1 MKIFCIVSDTKHSGK
16 TYLASHIISSLK
28 ILGKKVCYY
37 KPFVLEVKDGKLFD
51 CDYIKNATNL
61 NASDIF
67 VSYATNGNISP
78 LHSIEKN
85 GNINIIEEKE
95 INDLIYENSENYDYM
110 VFESLSLYSPI
121 KENYNF
127 IDLISDIKIEKQIIP
142 IVEYNSNIIHSCLE
156 QIGLLHQISF
166 KIPFIVV
173 NVNRDIFISAEVIE
187 YIRKQI
193 SPIKIYLT
201 EFEAKIKKIEEIK
214 YPNIIKELIPLNY

>member
-1 MKIFCIVSDTKHSGK
+1 MKIFCIVSDIKHSGK
-16 TYLASHIISSLK
+16 TYLSSHIISSLK

-37 KPFVLEVKDGKLFD
+37 KPFVMEVKDGKLFD
-51 CDYIKNATNL
+51 CEYIRNTTDL

-85 GNINIIEEKE
+85 IEQRD
-95 INDLIYENSENYDYM
+95 INDLIYENSDNYDYM
-110 VFESLSLYSPI
+110 VFEALSLYSPI

-142 IVEYNSNIIHSCLE
+142 VVEYNSNIIHSCLE
-156 QIGLLHQISF
+156 QIGFLHQIGF
-166 KIPFIVV
+166 KAPFIII
-173 NVNRDIFISAEVIE
+173 NVNRDIFISEKVLE

-201 EFEAKIKKIEEIK
+201 EFEPEIKKIEEIK
-214 YPNIIKELIPLNY
+214 YPNIIKELLR

>member
-156 QIGLLHQISF
+156 QIGLLHQIGF

-173 NVNRDIFISAEVIE
+173 NMNRDIFVSAEVIE

>member
-1 MKIFCIVSDTKHSGK
+1 MKIFCIVSDIKRSGK
-16 TYLASHIISSLK
+16 TYLSSHIISSLK

-37 KPFVLEVKDGKLFD
+37 KPFVMEVKDGKLFD
-51 CDYIKNATNL
+51 CEYIRNTTDL

-85 GNINIIEEKE
+85 IEQRD
-95 INDLIYENSENYDYM
+95 INDLIYENSDNYDYM
-110 VFESLSLYSPI
+110 VFEALSLYSPI

-127 IDLISDIKIEKQIIP
+127 IDLISDIENEKQIIP
-142 IVEYNSNIIHSCLE
+142 VVEYNSNIIHSCLE
-156 QIGLLHQISF
+156 QIGFLHQIGF
-166 KIPFIVV
+166 KVPFIII
-173 NVNRDIFISAEVIE
+173 NVNRDIFISEKVLE

-201 EFEAKIKKIEEIK
+201 EFEPEIKKIEEIK
-214 YPNIIKELIPLNY
+214 YPNIIKELLR

>member
-1 MKIFCIVSDTKHSGK
+1 MKIFCIVSDIKRSGK

-37 KPFVLEVKDGKLFD
+37 KPFVMEVKDGKLFD
-51 CDYIKNATNL
+51 CEYIRNTTDL

-85 GNINIIEEKE
+85 IEQRD
-95 INDLIYENSENYDYM
+95 INDLIYENSDNYDYM
-110 VFESLSLYSPI
+110 VFEALSLYSPI

-127 IDLISDIKIEKQIIP
+127 IDLISDIENEKQIIP
-142 IVEYNSNIIHSCLE
+142 VVEYNSNIIHSCLE
-156 QIGLLHQISF
+156 QIGFLHQIGF
-166 KIPFIVV
+166 KAPFIIV
-173 NVNRDIFISAEVIE
+173 NVNRDIFISEKVLE

-193 SPIKIYLT
+193 SPIKIYFT
-201 EFEAKIKKIEEIK
+201 EFEPEIKKIEEIK
-214 YPNIIKELIPLNY
+214 YPNIIKELLR

>member
-1 MKIFCIVSDTKHSGK
+1 MKIFCIVSDIKRSGK
-16 TYLASHIISSLK
+16 TYLSSHIISSLK

-37 KPFVLEVKDGKLFD
+37 KPFVMEVKDGKLFD
-51 CDYIKNATNL
+51 CEYIRNTTDL

-85 GNINIIEEKE
+85 IEQRD
-95 INDLIYENSENYDYM
+95 INDLIYENSDNYNYM
-110 VFESLSLYSPI
+110 VFEALSLYSPI

-127 IDLISDIKIEKQIIP
+127 IDLISDIENEKQIIP

-156 QIGLLHQISF
+156 QIGFLHQIGF
-166 KIPFIVV
+166 KAPFIIV
-173 NVNRDIFISAEVIE
+173 NVNRDIFISEKVLE

-201 EFEAKIKKIEEIK
+201 EFEPEIKKIEEIK
-214 YPNIIKELIPLNY
+214 YPNIIKELLR

>member
-1 MKIFCIVSDTKHSGK
+1 MKIFCIVSDIKRSGK
-16 TYLASHIISSLK
+16 TYLSSHIIYSLK

-37 KPFVLEVKDGKLFD
+37 KPFVMEVKDGKLFD
-51 CDYIKNATNL
+51 CEYIRNTTDL

-85 GNINIIEEKE
+85 IEQRD
-95 INDLIYENSENYDYM
+95 INDLIYENSDNYDYM
-110 VFESLSLYSPI
+110 VFEALSLYSPI

-127 IDLISDIKIEKQIIP
+127 IDLISDIENEKQIIP
-142 IVEYNSNIIHSCLE
+142 VVEYNSNIIHSCLE
-156 QIGLLHQISF
+156 QIGFLHQIGF
-166 KIPFIVV
+166 KSPFIII
-173 NVNRDIFISAEVIE
+173 NVNRDIFISEKVLE

-201 EFEAKIKKIEEIK
+201 EFEPEIKKIEEIK
-214 YPNIIKELIPLNY
+214 YPNIIKELLR

>member
-1 MKIFCIVSDTKHSGK
+1 MKIFCIVSDIKRSGK
-16 TYLASHIISSLK
+16 TYLSSHIISSLK

-37 KPFVLEVKDGKLFD
+37 KPFVMEVKDGKLFD
-51 CDYIKNATNL
+51 CEYIRNTTDL

-85 GNINIIEEKE
+85 IEQRD

-110 VFESLSLYSPI
+110 VFEALSLYSPI

-127 IDLISDIKIEKQIIP
+127 IDLISDIENEKQIIP
-142 IVEYNSNIIHSCLE
+142 VVEYNSNIIHSCLE
-156 QIGLLHQISF
+156 QIGFLHQIGF
-166 KIPFIVV
+166 KAPFIII
-173 NVNRDIFISAEVIE
+173 NVNRDIFISEKVLE

-201 EFEAKIKKIEEIK
+201 EFEPEIKKIEEIK
-214 YPNIIKELIPLNY
+214 YPNIIKELLR

>member
-1 MKIFCIVSDTKHSGK
+1 MKIFCIVSDIKRSGK
-16 TYLASHIISSLK
+16 TYLSSHIIYSLK

-37 KPFVLEVKDGKLFD
+37 KPFVMEVKDGKLFD
-51 CDYIKNATNL
+51 CEYIRNTTDL

-85 GNINIIEEKE
+85 IEQRD
-95 INDLIYENSENYDYM
+95 INDLIYENSDNYDYM
-110 VFESLSLYSPI
+110 VFEALSLYSPI

-127 IDLISDIKIEKQIIP
+127 IDLISDVENEKQIIP
-142 IVEYNSNIIHSCLE
+142 VVEYNSNIIHSCLE
-156 QIGLLHQISF
+156 QIGFLHQIGF
-166 KIPFIVV
+166 KSPFIII
-173 NVNRDIFISAEVIE
+173 NVNRDIFISEKVLE

-201 EFEAKIKKIEEIK
+201 EFEPEIKKIEEIK
-214 YPNIIKELIPLNY
+214 YPNIIKEILR

>member
-1 MKIFCIVSDTKHSGK
+1 MKIFCIVSDIKHSGK
-16 TYLASHIISSLK
+16 TYLSSHIISSLK

-37 KPFVLEVKDGKLFD
+37 KPFVMEVKDGKLFD
-51 CDYIKNATNL
+51 CEYIRNTTDL

-85 GNINIIEEKE
+85 IEQRD
-95 INDLIYENSENYDYM
+95 INDLIYENSDNYDYM
-110 VFESLSLYSPI
+110 VFEALSLYSPI

-127 IDLISDIKIEKQIIP
+127 IDLISDIENEKQIIP
-142 IVEYNSNIIHSCLE
+142 VVEYNSNIIHSCLE
-156 QIGLLHQISF
+156 QIGFLHQIGF
-166 KIPFIVV
+166 KAPFIII
-173 NVNRDIFISAEVIE
+173 NVNRDIFISEKVLE

-201 EFEAKIKKIEEIK
+201 EFEPEIKKIEDIK
-214 YPNIIKELIPLNY
+214 YPNIIKEILR

>member
-37 KPFVLEVKDGKLFD
+37 KPFVLEVKDGKLPD
-51 CDYIKNATNL
+51 CDYIKNTTNL

-78 LHSIEKN
+78 LHSIEN
-85 GNINIIEEKE
+85 GKRNIEEKE
-95 INDLIYENSENYDYM
+95 INDLIEENSENYDYM
-110 VFESLSLYSPI
+110 VLESLSLYSPI

-127 IDLISDIKIEKQIIP
+127 IDLIEDIKIEKQIIP
-142 IVEYNSNIIHSCLE
+142 IAEYNSNIIHSCLE
-156 QIGLLHQISF
+156 QIGLLHQIGF
-166 KIPFIVV
+166 KIPFIVI
-173 NVNRDIFISAEVIE
+173 NVNRDIFVSVEVIE

-201 EFEAKIKKIEEIK
+201 EFESEIKKIEEIK
-214 YPNIIKELIPLNY
+214 YPNIIKEILPLNR

>member
-1 MKIFCIVSDTKHSGK
+1 MKIFCIVSDIKRSGK
-16 TYLASHIISSLK
+16 TYLSSHIISSLK

-37 KPFVLEVKDGKLFD
+37 KPFVMEVKDGKLFD
-51 CDYIKNATNL
+51 CEYIRNTTDL

-85 GNINIIEEKE
+85 IEQRD
-95 INDLIYENSENYDYM
+95 INDLIYENSDNYDYM
-110 VFESLSLYSPI
+110 VFEALSLYSPI

-127 IDLISDIKIEKQIIP
+127 IDLISDIENEKQIIP
-142 IVEYNSNIIHSCLE
+142 VVEYNSNIIHSCLE
-156 QIGLLHQISF
+156 QIGFLHQIRF
-166 KIPFIVV
+166 KVPFIII
-173 NVNRDIFISAEVIE
+173 NVNRDIFISEKVLE

-201 EFEAKIKKIEEIK
+201 EFETEIKKIEEIK
-214 YPNIIKELIPLNY
+214 YPNIIKELLR

>member
-156 QIGLLHQISF
+156 QIGLLHQIGF
-166 KIPFIVV
+166 KIPFIVI
-173 NVNRDIFISAEVIE
+173 NVNRDIFVSAEVIE

>member
-1 MKIFCIVSDTKHSGK
+1 MKIFCIVSDIKRSGK
-16 TYLASHIISSLK
+16 TYLSSHIISSLK

-37 KPFVLEVKDGKLFD
+37 KPFLMEVKDGKLFD
-51 CDYIKNATNL
+51 CEYIRNTTDL

-85 GNINIIEEKE
+85 IEQRD
-95 INDLIYENSENYDYM
+95 INDLIYENSDNYDYM
-110 VFESLSLYSPI
+110 VFEALSLYSPI

-127 IDLISDIKIEKQIIP
+127 IDLISDIENEKQIIP
-142 IVEYNSNIIHSCLE
+142 VVEYNSNIIHSCLE
-156 QIGLLHQISF
+156 QIGFLHQIRF
-166 KIPFIVV
+166 KVPFIII
-173 NVNRDIFISAEVIE
+173 NVNRDIFISEKVLE

-201 EFEAKIKKIEEIK
+201 EFETEIKKIEEIK
-214 YPNIIKELIPLNY
+214 YPNIIKELLR

>member
-1 MKIFCIVSDTKHSGK
+1 MKIFCIVSDIKRSGK
-16 TYLASHIISSLK
+16 TYLSSHIISSLK

-51 CDYIKNATNL
+51 CKYIRNTTDL

-85 GNINIIEEKE
+85 IEQRD
-95 INDLIYENSENYDYM
+95 INDLIYENSDNYDYM
-110 VFESLSLYSPI
+110 VFEALSLYSPI

-127 IDLISDIKIEKQIIP
+127 IDLISDIENEKQIIP
-142 IVEYNSNIIHSCLE
+142 VVEYNSNIIHSCLE
-156 QIGLLHQISF
+156 QIGFLHQIGF
-166 KIPFIVV
+166 KAPFIII
-173 NVNRDIFISAEVIE
+173 NVNRDIFISEKVLE

-201 EFEAKIKKIEEIK
+201 EFEPEIKKIEEIK
-214 YPNIIKELIPLNY
+214 YPNIIKELLR

>member
-1 MKIFCIVSDTKHSGK
+1 MKIFCIVSDIKRSGK
-16 TYLASHIISSLK
+16 TYLSSHIISSLK

-37 KPFVLEVKDGKLFD
+37 KPFVMEVKDGKLFD
-51 CDYIKNATNL
+51 CEYIRNTTDL

-85 GNINIIEEKE
+85 IEQRD
-95 INDLIYENSENYDYM
+95 INDLIYENSDNYDYM

-127 IDLISDIKIEKQIIP
+127 IDLISDIENEKQIIP
-142 IVEYNSNIIHSCLE
+142 VVEYNYNIIHSCLE
-156 QIGLLHQISF
+156 QIGFLHQIGF
-166 KIPFIVV
+166 KAPFIII
-173 NVNRDIFISAEVIE
+173 NVNRDIFISEKVLE

-201 EFEAKIKKIEEIK
+201 EFEPEIKKIEEIK
-214 YPNIIKELIPLNY
+214 YPNIIKELLR

>member
-1 MKIFCIVSDTKHSGK
+1 MKIFCIVSDIKRSGK
-16 TYLASHIISSLK
+16 TYLSSHIISSLK

-37 KPFVLEVKDGKLFD
+37 KPFVMEVKDGKLFD
-51 CDYIKNATNL
+51 CEYIRNTTDL

-85 GNINIIEEKE
+85 IEQRD
-95 INDLIYENSENYDYM
+95 INDLIYENSDNYDYM
-110 VFESLSLYSPI
+110 VFEALSLYSPI

-127 IDLISDIKIEKQIIP
+127 IDLISDIENEKQIIP
-142 IVEYNSNIIHSCLE
+142 VVEYNSNIIHSCLE
-156 QIGLLHQISF
+156 QIGFLHQIGF
-166 KIPFIVV
+166 KAPFIII
-173 NVNRDIFISAEVIE
+173 NVNRDIFISEKVLE

-201 EFEAKIKKIEEIK
+201 EFDPEIKKIEEIK
-214 YPNIIKELIPLNY
+214 YPNIIKELLR

>member
-1 MKIFCIVSDTKHSGK
+1 MKIFCIVSDIKRSGK
-16 TYLASHIISSLK
+16 TYLSSHIISSLK

-37 KPFVLEVKDGKLFD
+37 KPFVMEVKDGKLFD
-51 CDYIKNATNL
+51 CEYIRNTTDL

-85 GNINIIEEKE
+85 IEQRV
-95 INDLIYENSENYDYM
+95 INDLIYENSDDYDYM
-110 VFESLSLYSPI
+110 VFEALSLYSPI

-127 IDLISDIKIEKQIIP
+127 IDLISDIENEKQIIP
-142 IVEYNSNIIHSCLE
+142 LVEYNSNIIHSCLE
-156 QIGLLHQISF
+156 QIGFLHQIGF
-166 KIPFIVV
+166 KAPFIII
-173 NVNRDIFISAEVIE
+173 NVNRDIFISEKVLE

-201 EFEAKIKKIEEIK
+201 EFEPEIKKIEEIK
-214 YPNIIKELIPLNY
+214 YPNIIKELLR

>member
-1 MKIFCIVSDTKHSGK
+1 MKIFCIVSDIKRSGK
-16 TYLASHIISSLK
+16 TYLSSHIISSLK

-37 KPFVLEVKDGKLFD
+37 KPFVMEVKDGKLFD
-51 CDYIKNATNL
+51 CEYIRNTTDL

-85 GNINIIEEKE
+85 IEQRD
-95 INDLIYENSENYDYM
+95 INDLIYENSDNYDYM
-110 VFESLSLYSPI
+110 VFEALSLYSPI

-127 IDLISDIKIEKQIIP
+127 IDLISDIENEKQIIP
-142 IVEYNSNIIHSCLE
+142 VVEYNSNIIHSCLE
-156 QIGLLHQISF
+156 QIGFLHQIGF
-166 KIPFIVV
+166 KAPFIII
-173 NVNRDIFISAEVIE
+173 NVNRDIFISEKVLE

-201 EFEAKIKKIEEIK
+201 EFEPEINKIEEIK
-214 YPNIIKELIPLNY
+214 YPNIIKEILR

>member
-1 MKIFCIVSDTKHSGK
+1 MKIFCIVSDIKRSGK
-16 TYLASHIISSLK
+16 TYLSSHIISSLK

-37 KPFVLEVKDGKLFD
+37 KPFVMEVKDGKLFD
-51 CDYIKNATNL
+51 CEYIRNTTDL

-85 GNINIIEEKE
+85 IEQRD
-95 INDLIYENSENYDYM
+95 INDLIYENSDNYDYM
-110 VFESLSLYSPI
+110 VFEALSLYSPI

-127 IDLISDIKIEKQIIP
+127 IDLISDIENEKQIIP
-142 IVEYNSNIIHSCLE
+142 LVEYNSNIIHSCLE
-156 QIGLLHQISF
+156 QIGFLHQIGF
-166 KIPFIVV
+166 KAPFIII
-173 NVNRDIFISAEVIE
+173 NVNRDIFISEKVLE

-201 EFEAKIKKIEEIK
+201 EFESEIKKIEEIK
-214 YPNIIKELIPLNY
+214 YPNIIKELLR

>member
-1 MKIFCIVSDTKHSGK
+1 MKIFCIVSDIKRSGK
-16 TYLASHIISSLK
+16 TYLSSHIISSLK

-37 KPFVLEVKDGKLFD
+37 KPFVMEVKDGKLFD
-51 CDYIKNATNL
+51 CEYIRNTTDL

-85 GNINIIEEKE
+85 IEQRD
-95 INDLIYENSENYDYM
+95 INDLIYENSDNYDYM
-110 VFESLSLYSPI
+110 VFEALSLYSPI

-127 IDLISDIKIEKQIIP
+127 IDLISDIENEKQIIP

-156 QIGLLHQISF
+156 QIGFLHQIGF
-166 KIPFIVV
+166 KVPFIII
-173 NVNRDIFISAEVIE
+173 NVNRDIFISEKVLE

-201 EFEAKIKKIEEIK
+201 EFEPEIKKIEEIK
-214 YPNIIKELIPLNY
+214 YPNIIKELLR

>member
-1 MKIFCIVSDTKHSGK
+1 MKIFCIVSDIKRSGK
-16 TYLASHIISSLK
+16 TYLSSHIISSLK

-37 KPFVLEVKDGKLFD
+37 KPFVMEVKDGKLFD
-51 CDYIKNATNL
+51 CEYIRNTTDL

-85 GNINIIEEKE
+85 IEQRD
-95 INDLIYENSENYDYM
+95 INDLIYENSDNYDYM
-110 VFESLSLYSPI
+110 VFEALSLYSPI

-142 IVEYNSNIIHSCLE
+142 VVEYNSNIIHSCLE
-156 QIGLLHQISF
+156 QIGFLHQIGF
-166 KIPFIVV
+166 KAPFIII
-173 NVNRDIFISAEVIE
+173 NVNRDIFISEKVLE

-201 EFEAKIKKIEEIK
+201 EFEPEIKKIEEIK
-214 YPNIIKELIPLNY
+214 YPNIIKELLR

>member
-1 MKIFCIVSDTKHSGK
+1 MKIFCIVTDIKRSGK

-37 KPFVLEVKDGKLFD
+37 KPFVMEVKDGKLFD
-51 CDYIKNATNL
+51 CEYIRNTTDL

-85 GNINIIEEKE
+85 IEQRD
-95 INDLIYENSENYDYM
+95 INDLIYENSDNYDYM
-110 VFESLSLYSPI
+110 VFEALSLYSPI

-127 IDLISDIKIEKQIIP
+127 IDLISDIENEKQIIP
-142 IVEYNSNIIHSCLE
+142 VVEYNSNIIHSCLE
-156 QIGLLHQISF
+156 QIGFLHQIGF
-166 KIPFIVV
+166 KAPFIII
-173 NVNRDIFISAEVIE
+173 NVNRDIFISEKVLE

-193 SPIKIYLT
+193 SPIKIYFT
-201 EFEAKIKKIEEIK
+201 EFEPEIKKIEEIK
-214 YPNIIKELIPLNY
+214 YPNIIKELLH

>member
-1 MKIFCIVSDTKHSGK
+1 MKIFCIVSDIKHSGK
-16 TYLASHIISSLK
+16 TYLSSHIISSLK

-37 KPFVLEVKDGKLFD
+37 KPFVMEVKDGKLFD
-51 CDYIKNATNL
+51 CEYIRNTTDL

-85 GNINIIEEKE
+85 IEQRD
-95 INDLIYENSENYDYM
+95 INDLIYENSDNYDYM
-110 VFESLSLYSPI
+110 VFEALSLYSPI

-127 IDLISDIKIEKQIIP
+127 IDLISDIENEKQIIP
-142 IVEYNSNIIHSCLE
+142 LVEYNSNIIHSCLE
-156 QIGLLHQISF
+156 QIGFLHQIGF
-166 KIPFIVV
+166 KAPFIIV
-173 NVNRDIFISAEVIE
+173 NVNRDIFISEKVLE

-201 EFEAKIKKIEEIK
+201 EFETEIKKIEEIK
-214 YPNIIKELIPLNY
+214 YPNIIKELLR

>member
-1 MKIFCIVSDTKHSGK
+1 MKIFCIVSDIKHSGK
-16 TYLASHIISSLK
+16 TYLSSHIISSLK

-37 KPFVLEVKDGKLFD
+37 KPFVMEVKDGKLFD
-51 CDYIKNATNL
+51 CEYIRNTTDL

-85 GNINIIEEKE
+85 IEQRD
-95 INDLIYENSENYDYM
+95 INDLIYENSDNYDYM
-110 VFESLSLYSPI
+110 VFEALSLYSPI

-127 IDLISDIKIEKQIIP
+127 IDLISDIENEKQIIP
-142 IVEYNSNIIHSCLE
+142 VVEYNSNIIHSCLE
-156 QIGLLHQISF
+156 QIGFLHQIGF
-166 KIPFIVV
+166 KAPFIII
-173 NVNRDIFISAEVIE
+173 NVNRDIFISEKVLE

-201 EFEAKIKKIEEIK
+201 EFEPEINKIEEIK
-214 YPNIIKELIPLNY
+214 YPNIIKELLR

>member
-1 MKIFCIVSDTKHSGK
+1 MKIFCIVSDIKRSGK
-16 TYLASHIISSLK
+16 TYLSSHIISSLK

-37 KPFVLEVKDGKLFD
+37 KPFVMEVKDGKLFD
-51 CDYIKNATNL
+51 CEYIRNTTDL

-85 GNINIIEEKE
+85 IEQRD

-142 IVEYNSNIIHSCLE
+142 VVEYNSNIIHSCLE
-156 QIGLLHQISF
+156 QIGFLHQIGF
-166 KIPFIVV
+166 KAPFIII
-173 NVNRDIFISAEVIE
+173 NVNRDIFISEKVLE

-193 SPIKIYLT
+193 SPIKIYLM
-201 EFEAKIKKIEEIK
+201 EFEPEIKKIEEIK
-214 YPNIIKELIPLNY
+214 YPNIIKEILR

>member
-1 MKIFCIVSDTKHSGK
+1 MKIFCIVSDIKRSGK
-16 TYLASHIISSLK
+16 TYLSSHIISSLK

-37 KPFVLEVKDGKLFD
+37 KPFVMEVKDGKLFD
-51 CDYIKNATNL
+51 CEYIRNTTDL

-85 GNINIIEEKE
+85 IEQRD
-95 INDLIYENSENYDYM
+95 INDLIYENSDDYDYM
-110 VFESLSLYSPI
+110 VFEALSLYSPI

-127 IDLISDIKIEKQIIP
+127 IDLISDIENEKQIIP
-142 IVEYNSNIIHSCLE
+142 VVEYNSNIIHSCLE
-156 QIGLLHQISF
+156 QIGFLHQIGF
-166 KIPFIVV
+166 KAPFIII
-173 NVNRDIFISAEVIE
+173 NVNRDIFISEKVLE

-201 EFEAKIKKIEEIK
+201 EFEPEIKKIEEIK
-214 YPNIIKELIPLNY
+214 YPNIIKEILR

>member
-1 MKIFCIVSDTKHSGK
+1 MKVFCIVSDIKYSGK

-37 KPFVLEVKDGKLFD
+37 KPFVMEVKDGKLFD
-51 CDYIKNATNL
+51 CEYIKNITNL

-85 GNINIIEEKE
+85 IEQRD
-95 INDLIYENSENYDYM
+95 INDLIYENEDNYDYM

-127 IDLISDIKIEKQIIP
+127 IDLISDIENEKQIIP
-142 IVEYNSNIIHSCLE
+142 IVEYDSNIIHLCLE
-156 QIGLLHQISF
+156 QIGLLHQIGF
-166 KIPFIVV
+166 KIPFIVI
-173 NVNRDIFISAEVIE
+173 NVNRDIFISEKVIE

-193 SPIKIYLT
+193 NPIKIYLT
-201 EFEAKIKKIEEIK
+201 EFEPEIKKIEEIK
-214 YPNIIKELIPLNY
+214 YPNIIKELLR

>member
-1 MKIFCIVSDTKHSGK
+1 MKIFCIVSDIKRSGK
-16 TYLASHIISSLK
+16 TYLSSHIISSLK

-37 KPFVLEVKDGKLFD
+37 KPFVMEVKYGKLFD
-51 CDYIKNATNL
+51 CEYIRNTTDL

-85 GNINIIEEKE
+85 IEQRD
-95 INDLIYENSENYDYM
+95 INDLIYENSDNYDYM
-110 VFESLSLYSPI
+110 VFEALSLYSPI

-127 IDLISDIKIEKQIIP
+127 IDLISDIENEKQIIP
-142 IVEYNSNIIHSCLE
+142 VVEYNSNIIHSCLE
-156 QIGLLHQISF
+156 QIGFLHQIGF
-166 KIPFIVV
+166 KAPFIII
-173 NVNRDIFISAEVIE
+173 NVNRDIFISEKVLE

-201 EFEAKIKKIEEIK
+201 EFEPEIKKIEEIK
-214 YPNIIKELIPLNY
+214 YPNIIKELLR

>member
-1 MKIFCIVSDTKHSGK
+1 MKIFCIVSDIKRSGK
-16 TYLASHIISSLK
+16 TYLSSHIISSIK

-37 KPFVLEVKDGKLFD
+37 KPFVMEVKDGKLFD
-51 CDYIKNATNL
+51 CEYIRNTTDL

-85 GNINIIEEKE
+85 IEQRD
-95 INDLIYENSENYDYM
+95 INDLIYENSDNYDYM
-110 VFESLSLYSPI
+110 VFEALSLYSPI

-127 IDLISDIKIEKQIIP
+127 IDLISDIENEKQIIP
-142 IVEYNSNIIHSCLE
+142 VVEYNSNIIHSCLE
-156 QIGLLHQISF
+156 QIGFLHQIGF
-166 KIPFIVV
+166 KSPFIII
-173 NVNRDIFISAEVIE
+173 NVNRDIFISEKVLE

-201 EFEAKIKKIEEIK
+201 EFEPEIKKIEEIK
-214 YPNIIKELIPLNY
+214 YPNIIKELLR

>member
-1 MKIFCIVSDTKHSGK
+1 MKIFCIVSDIKRSGK
-16 TYLASHIISSLK
+16 TYLSSHIISSLK

-37 KPFVLEVKDGKLFD
+37 KPFVMEVKDGKLFD
-51 CDYIKNATNL
+51 CEYIRNTTDL

-85 GNINIIEEKE
+85 GNIEEKE

-110 VFESLSLYSPI
+110 VFEALSLYSPI

-127 IDLISDIKIEKQIIP
+127 IDLISDIENEKQIIP
-142 IVEYNSNIIHSCLE
+142 VVEYNSNIIHSCLE
-156 QIGLLHQISF
+156 QIGFLHQIGF
-166 KIPFIVV
+166 KAPFIII
-173 NVNRDIFISAEVIE
+173 NVNRDIFISEKVLE
-187 YIRKQI
+187 YIRKEI

-201 EFEAKIKKIEEIK
+201 EFEPEIKKIEEIK
-214 YPNIIKELIPLNY
+214 YPNIIKELLR

>member
-1 MKIFCIVSDTKHSGK
+1 MKIFCIVSDIKRSGK
-16 TYLASHIISSLK
+16 TYLSSHIISSLK

-37 KPFVLEVKDGKLFD
+37 KPFLMEVKDGKLFD
-51 CDYIKNATNL
+51 CEYIRNTTDL

-85 GNINIIEEKE
+85 IEQRD
-95 INDLIYENSENYDYM
+95 INDLIYENSDNYDYM
-110 VFESLSLYSPI
+110 VFEALSLYSPI

-127 IDLISDIKIEKQIIP
+127 IDLISDIENEKQIIP
-142 IVEYNSNIIHSCLE
+142 VVEYNSNIIHSCLE
-156 QIGLLHQISF
+156 QIGFLHQIRF
-166 KIPFIVV
+166 KVPFIII
-173 NVNRDIFISAEVIE
+173 NVNRDIFISEKVLE

-201 EFEAKIKKIEEIK
+201 EFEPEIKKIEEIK
-214 YPNIIKELIPLNY
+214 YPNIIKELLR

>member
-1 MKIFCIVSDTKHSGK
+1 MKIFCIVSDIKRSGK
-16 TYLASHIISSLK
+16 TYLSSHIISSLK

-37 KPFVLEVKDGKLFD
+37 KPFVMEVKDGKLFD
-51 CDYIKNATNL
+51 CEYIRNTTDL

-85 GNINIIEEKE
+85 IEQRD
-95 INDLIYENSENYDYM
+95 INDLIYENSDNYDYM
-110 VFESLSLYSPI
+110 VFEALSLYSPI

-127 IDLISDIKIEKQIIP
+127 IDLISDIENEKQIIP
-142 IVEYNSNIIHSCLE
+142 VVEYNSNIIHSCLE
-156 QIGLLHQISF
+156 QIGFLHQIGF
-166 KIPFIVV
+166 KAPFIII
-173 NVNRDIFISAEVIE
+173 NVNRDIFISEKVLE

-201 EFEAKIKKIEEIK
+201 EFEPEIKKIEEIK
-214 YPNIIKELIPLNY
+214 YPNMIKELLR

>member
-51 CDYIKNATNL
+51 CDYIKNTTNL

-127 IDLISDIKIEKQIIP
+127 IDLISDIKVENQIIP

-156 QIGLLHQISF
+156 QIGLLHQIGF

-173 NVNRDIFISAEVIE
+173 NVNRDIFVSAEVIE

-201 EFEAKIKKIEEIK
+201 EFEANIKKIEEIK

>member
-1 MKIFCIVSDTKHSGK
+1 MKIFCIVSDIKRSGK
-16 TYLASHIISSLK
+16 TYLSSHIISSLK

-37 KPFVLEVKDGKLFD
+37 KPFLMEVKDGKLFD
-51 CDYIKNATNL
+51 CEYIRNTTDL

-85 GNINIIEEKE
+85 IEQRD
-95 INDLIYENSENYDYM
+95 INDLIYENSDNYDYM
-110 VFESLSLYSPI
+110 VFEALSLYSPI

-127 IDLISDIKIEKQIIP
+127 IDLISDIENEKQIIP
-142 IVEYNSNIIHSCLE
+142 VVEYNSNIIHSCLE
-156 QIGLLHQISF
+156 QIGFLHQIGF
-166 KIPFIVV
+166 KAPFIII
-173 NVNRDIFISAEVIE
+173 NVNRDIFISEKVLE

-201 EFEAKIKKIEEIK
+201 EFESEIKKIEEIK
-214 YPNIIKELIPLNY
+214 YPNIIKELLR

>member
-1 MKIFCIVSDTKHSGK
+1 MKIFCIVSDIKRSGK

-37 KPFVLEVKDGKLFD
+37 KPFVMEVKDGKLFD
-51 CDYIKNATNL
+51 CEYIRNTTDS

-85 GNINIIEEKE
+85 IEQRD
-95 INDLIYENSENYDYM
+95 INDLIYENSDNYDYM
-110 VFESLSLYSPI
+110 VFEALSLYSPI

-127 IDLISDIKIEKQIIP
+127 IDLISDIENEKQIIP
-142 IVEYNSNIIHSCLE
+142 VVEYNSNIIHSCLE
-156 QIGLLHQISF
+156 QIGFLHQIGF
-166 KIPFIVV
+166 KAPFIIV
-173 NVNRDIFISAEVIE
+173 NVNRDIFISEKVLE

-201 EFEAKIKKIEEIK
+201 EFESEIKKIEEIK
-214 YPNIIKELIPLNY
+214 YPNIIKELLR